1 MRVVLQ
7 RVKEAQVTVGGTMV
21 GSIGRGLTLLVGIAP
36 TDTTAELT
44 WMARKC
50 LDMRLFPS
58 LNGEGGTNRW
68 DCSVRELPG
77 EILVVSQFTLYGD
90 CRKGRRPSFAAAASP
105 VQAETLYT
113 EFVDLLRASGLPI
126 ATGKF
131 GADMAITL
139 VNDGPVTLIL
149 DREGQ
154 P

>member
-7 RVKEAQVTVGGTMV
+7 RVKDAQVTVGGTVV

-36 TDTTAELT
+36 TDTTTELT

-58 LNGEGGTNRW
+58 PKGASPSDRW

-90 CRKGRRPSFAAAASP
+90 CRKGRRPSFAAAAP
-105 VQAETLYT
+105 PALAESLYT
-113 EFVDLLRASGLPI
+113 DFVGLLRASGLPI
-126 ATGKF
+126 ATGQF
-131 GADMAITL
+131 GADMAVTL

-149 DREGQ
+149 ERNAQ